1 MTTLIQ
7 DLRYGLRMLAKNPG
21 FTAVAVLTLALGIGA
36 NTAIFSLL
44 DQVLLRSLP
53 VAEPDR
59 LVILHEAEWRSGW
72 STSDNSEM
80 VYSYPNYKDVRDQI
94 PLFDGV
100 IARAGVPLSVAAA
113 GTSERAQGEIVS
125 GNYFPVLGVRPALGR
140 VLDAGDD
147 GLPGASPFAV
157 LGYGYWS
164 RRFGANPQVVGQN
177 VVLNSYP
184 FAAVGVAARGFNG
197 LLKGQN
203 VDVFVPIAM
212 KRELTAGWNGLVE
225 RDIMWLNIFAR
236 LKPRISLK
244 QTEAALQVKYRPLL
258 ETETQSFRNPS
269 KRFRE
274 QYLRQR
280 VSLRPAAQGIN
291 QQAATWGE
299 PLLLLMGMVG
309 LVLAITC
316 ANVAGLLMAKGA
328 ARRREIAVR
337 MALGARRGAVVR
349 QLLLESLLLGVVGGL
364 AALLVAV
371 WSSQLL
377 LHLLPEDTT
386 LAANLDARVLAF
398 NIAVAL
404 GAGLLFGV
412 LPALQ
417 AARTDISATLK
428 GAAGGIASQLS
439 HARWRKVLVAGQ
451 FALSLLLLV
460 GAGLFGVSLIHLLTK
475 NPGFEVENLATFAV
489 DPPLSG
495 YTAERSLTFF
505 QELERRLAALPGVA
519 AVGAAAGGPFR
530 GSDRGSN
537 VTVEGYRARED
548 EDMNC
553 AVDAVSPG
561 YFHVMQIPLLAGR
574 EFTASDGSAA
584 PKVAVVNE
592 QFAKFFFPGGNA
604 LGRHLA
610 FGAGDV
616 KLDIEI
622 VGVVRNSYHDS
633 LREKIDRFIY
643 IPYVQEN
650 RGKPS
655 APPRPLPSLHYYV
668 RSALNA
674 TAFASQI
681 RRAVAELDSNVPVYH
696 LRTVQSQIAESVYS
710 DRLVAWL
717 TSVFGLLATTLAAIG
732 LYGLVAY
739 TVARRTAE
747 IGVRVALGA
756 DARSVLWL
764 ILREVLVLAAVVIAL
779 GIPLALALGRVL
791 KSQLFGVASGNFA
804 LFVAGAAFALLAAA
818 ATAGLLPARRA
829 TKVDPMVA
837 LRYE

>member
-1 MTTLIQ
+1 MSTLLQ

-21 FTAVAVLTLALGIGA
+21 VTAVAVLALALGIGA

-59 LVILHEAEWRSGW
+59 LVTLHEAESRGGW
-72 STSDNSEM
+72 STSNNSEM
-80 VYSYPNYKDVRDQI
+80 VYSYPHYKDVRDQI

-100 IARAGVPLSVAAA
+100 IARAGVPLSVTAA

-125 GNYFPVLGVRPALGR
+125 GNYFPELGVRPALGR

-157 LGYGYWS
+157 LSYGYWS

-184 FAAVGVAARGFNG
+184 FAVVGVAARGFNG

-212 KRELTAGWNGLVE
+212 KRELTPGWNGLVE

-236 LKPRISLK
+236 LRPRMSLE
-244 QTEAALQVKYRPLL
+244 QTEAALQVTYRPLL
-258 ETETQSFRNPS
+258 ETELQSTKNPTQRL
-269 KRFRE
+269 RE
-274 QYLRQR
+274 RYLRQH
-280 VSLRPAAQGIN
+280 VSLRPAARGIN

-309 LVLAITC
+309 LVLVITC

-377 LHLLPEDTT
+377 IHLLPEDTT

-428 GAAGGIASQLS
+428 GAAGSIASQLS
-439 HARWRKVLVAGQ
+439 HARWRKVLVASQ

-460 GAGLFGVSLIHLLTK
+460 AAGLFGVSLIHLLTK
-475 NPGFEVENLATFAV
+475 NPGFEAENLATFAV
-489 DPPLSG
+489 DPLLNG
-495 YTAERSLTFF
+495 YSKERSLTFF
-505 QELERRLAALPGVA
+505 QDLERRLAALPGVT
-519 AVGAAAGGPFR
+519 AVGAAGGGPFA
-530 GSDRGSN
+530 GSDRTGN
-537 VTVEGYRARED
+537 VTVEGYRAHED
-548 EDMNC
+548 EDMQC
-553 AVDAVSPG
+553 AIDSVSAEH
-561 YFHVMQIPLLAGR
+561 FHTMQIPLLAGR
-574 EFTASDGSAA
+574 EFTTSDGPAA

-592 QFAKFFFPGGNA
+592 QFAKFFFPDRSP

-610 FGAGDV
+610 LGAGDV
-616 KLDIEI
+616 KLNIEI

-643 IPYVQEN
+643 IPYLQETHS
-650 RGKPS
+650 G
-655 APPRPLPSLHYYV
+655 SLHYYV
-668 RSALNA
+668 RGALNA
-674 TAFASQI
+674 TAFASQM

-717 TSVFGLLATTLAAIG
+717 TSVFGLLATALAAIG

-739 TVARRTAE
+739 TVARRTPE
-747 IGVRVALGA
+747 IATRVALGA

-764 ILREVLVLAAVVIAL
+764 IMREVLVLASAGIAL